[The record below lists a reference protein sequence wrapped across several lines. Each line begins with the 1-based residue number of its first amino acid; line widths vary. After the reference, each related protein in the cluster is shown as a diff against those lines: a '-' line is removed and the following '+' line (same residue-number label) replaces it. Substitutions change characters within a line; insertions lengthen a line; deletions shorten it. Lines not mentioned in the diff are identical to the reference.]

1 MIYSDVYGPIL
12 STCLTCNIYY
22 VLFIQ
27 DSFRNGGNLFMK
39 IKDGVFSK
47 FQEFKAHVE
56 NDENKKV
63 EELRFKTKGEQE
75 SKDFNAIFRGAESRR
90 S

>member
-1 MIYSDVYGPIL
+1 
-12 STCLTCNIYY
+12 
-22 VLFIQ
+22 
-27 DSFRNGGNLFMK
+27 MK

-56 NDENKKV
+56 NDANKKV
-63 EELRFKTKGEQE
+63 EVLRSKTEGEQE
-75 SKDFNAIFRGAESRR
+75 SKDFNAIFREVESGR